1 MSAVRAAVSED
12 SEDLEALF
20 DSIVQDKGAH
30 EAPSAE
36 PIAPAEKPVSAAT
49 QETSATDPGAA
60 ASQAQGTEAP
70 SGDVMS
76 RIGGL
81 TRQLHDALR
90 ELGYDR
96 PLEKTAAA
104 IPDARDRLDYV
115 VKMTEQAAV
124 RALNAIEAAQ
134 PIQDRLGSQAER
146 LDVQWNK
153 LFDKQLSLEQFK
165 ALVADTRDYLADVP
179 KQTRATNAHLLEIM
193 MAQDFQD
200 LTGQVIKKI
209 TALAQNME
217 QQLVHLLVDMAPDKK
232 MREDI
237 DPGLLNGPV
246 VNADGRSDVVT
257 NQDQVDDL
265 LESLGF

>member
-1 MSAVRAAVSED
+1 MSATMVAAD

-20 DSIVQDKGAH
+20 DSIIQDN
-30 EAPSAE
+30 SARE
-36 PIAPAEKPVSAAT
+36 SAAAPKA
-49 QETSATDPGAA
+49 ETEEGGD
-60 ASQAQGTEAP
+60 AP
-70 SGDVMS
+70 GDVMS
-76 RIGGL
+76 RIGHL
-81 TRQLHDALR
+81 TRTLHDALR

-96 PLEKTAAA
+96 ALEKTAAS

-134 PIQDRLGSQAER
+134 PVQDRLGDEAGR
-146 LDVQWNK
+146 LSVQWQK
-153 LFDKQLSLEQFK
+153 LFDKQLNIEEFK
-165 ALVADTRDYLADVP
+165 TLVAGTRDYLGDVP
-179 KQTRATNAHLLEIM
+179 KQTRATNALLLEIM

-217 QQLVHLLVDMAPDKK
+217 QQLVHLLVDLVPAEV
-232 MREDI
+232 RSEI
-237 DPGLLNGPV
+237 DAGLLNGPV
-246 VNADGRSDVVT
+246 VNATGRSDVVT
-257 NQDQVDDL
+257 DQNQVDDL